1 MKKSLLIVLGVIVLI
16 ALLLVIPFIKTNN
29 SLVSLDENVNNAY
42 SQIQT
47 QMQRRAD
54 LIPNL
59 VETVKGY
66 ATHESETLTKVT
78 EARSNVNK
86 AIQNSSN
93 ADENSI
99 NELQKANDELNIA
112 INAVVEAYPD
122 LKANQNFIGLQ
133 DELAGAENRIAKAR
147 KDYNDAVQIFNSKVR
162 TFPTAI
168 FAKFLGYSAK
178 PYFEA
183 SAGAETVPNVNFN
196 K

>member
-1 MKKSLLIVLGVIVLI
+1 MKKSLLSVVGVIVLI
-16 ALLLVIPFIKTNN
+16 ALLLVIPFVKTNN

-183 SAGAETVPNVNFN
+183 SAGTETVPNVNFN

>member
-29 SLVSLDENVNNAY
+29 SLVSLDENVNNTY